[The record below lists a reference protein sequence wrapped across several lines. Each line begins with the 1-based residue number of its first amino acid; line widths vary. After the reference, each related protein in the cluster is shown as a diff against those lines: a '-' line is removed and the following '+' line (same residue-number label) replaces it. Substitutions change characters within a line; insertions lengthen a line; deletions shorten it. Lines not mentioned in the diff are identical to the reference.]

1 MRHQRIVL
9 PITGTIIMLLNVFH
23 AEFLKYFFFQ
33 KKLLSLESVAEI
45 LSEIV
50 CQFFKQ
56 TSPRHT

>member
-9 PITGTIIMLLNVFH
+9 PITGTIIILLNVFH
-23 AEFLKYFFFQ
+23 AEFLNFFFQ